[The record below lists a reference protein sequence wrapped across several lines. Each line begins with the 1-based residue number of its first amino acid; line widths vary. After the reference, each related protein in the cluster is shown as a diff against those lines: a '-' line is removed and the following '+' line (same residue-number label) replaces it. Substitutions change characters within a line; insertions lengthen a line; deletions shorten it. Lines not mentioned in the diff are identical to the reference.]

1 MYARVPR
8 SPGDHLTDHEGGT
21 VKRPT
26 EHALARR
33 TLLTGMA
40 AAAGTGTVWGT
51 AGKAV
56 AGGGRGPVGNGAV
69 DAEVARLE
77 GGLVEMRRDFHRH
90 PELPGEERRTAGV
103 VAREL
108 RAAGLAVTTG
118 VGGHGVV
125 GVLQGA
131 RPGRTVAYRADM
143 DAVPPQDI
151 VGGGQAAAHLCGHDI
166 HTTVALGVAKVL
178 ARLRQRLSGTV
189 VFLFQPAEESLSG
202 ARALIE
208 AGVLERTRVEEI
220 HALHCGPFP
229 VGRFAVTGGYGMPG
243 QDRAKV
249 TLRGPDAP
257 GAARRLAAEIGALAT
272 VTPPQTP
279 ADIERMVTD
288 AQTPDGP
295 FARFVTLRAS
305 AREAEVSVS
314 YRCWPQERYTE
325 IREEIRRLTTSYAG
339 AAVSFPA
346 EPFPAL
352 VCPEPDARAL
362 ARHLRRGPGRDA
374 VTRLHSAF
382 PPFSG
387 EDYALYL
394 DRVPGTYTFLG
405 VRAPSAPIT
414 TSYPHFPD
422 FAPDERSIGIG
433 VRAMAGW
440 IAERTRHEA
449 LTWEAREASARIRC
463 AA

>member
-1 MYARVPR
+1 M
-8 SPGDHLTDHEGGT
+8 
-21 VKRPT
+21 
-26 EHALARR
+26 
-33 TLLTGMA
+33 
-40 AAAGTGTVWGT
+40 
-51 AGKAV
+51 
-56 AGGGRGPVGNGAV
+56 GNGAL
-69 DAEVARLE
+69 DAQVARIE
-77 GGLVEMRRDFHRH
+77 GGLIELRRDIHRH
-90 PELPGEERRTAGV
+90 PELPGEERRTAAV

-108 RAAGLAVTTG
+108 RAAGLTVTTG

-125 GVLQGA
+125 GVLHGA

-143 DAVPPQDI
+143 DAVPPKDI
-151 VGGGQAAAHLCGHDI
+151 VGGGRAAAHLCGHDI
-166 HTTVALGVAKVL
+166 HTTVVLGVAKVL
-178 ARLRQRLSGTV
+178 ARLRRQLSGTV

-202 ARALIE
+202 ARALIG

-243 QDRAKV
+243 QDKAEV
-249 TLRGPDAP
+249 TLQGPDASD
-257 GAARRLAAEIGALAT
+257 AARRLAAEIDALAT

-288 AQTPDGP
+288 AQIPDGP
-295 FARFVTLRAS
+295 FARFVALRAS
-305 AREAEVSVS
+305 VQETKVAVS

-325 IREEIRRLTTSYAG
+325 IREEIRRLAKPYAG

-352 VCPEPDARAL
+352 VCPEAEARAL
-362 ARHLRRGPGRDA
+362 ARHLRRELGRDSVA
-374 VTRLHSAF
+374 TFRSAF

-394 DRVPGTYTFLG
+394 ERVPGTYTFLG
-405 VRAPSAPIT
+405 VRAPGAPIT
-414 TSYPHFPD
+414 TGYPHFPD

-440 IAERTRHEA
+440 IAERTHR
-449 LTWEAREASARIRC
+449 
-463 AA
+463 

>member
-1 MYARVPR
+1 
-8 SPGDHLTDHEGGT
+8 
-21 VKRPT
+21 
-26 EHALARR
+26 
-33 TLLTGMA
+33 MA
-40 AAAGTGTVWGT
+40 
-51 AGKAV
+51 
-56 AGGGRGPVGNGAV
+56 
-69 DAEVARLE
+69 AEVARLE
-77 GGLVEMRRDFHRH
+77 RGLIELRRDIHRH

-125 GVLQGA
+125 GILRGA

-143 DAVPPQDI
+143 DAVPPKDI

-178 ARLRQRLSGTV
+178 ARLRRQLSGTV

-202 ARALIE
+202 ARAMIE

-229 VGRFAVTGGYGMPG
+229 VGRFAVTPGYGMPG
-243 QDRAKV
+243 QDKAEV
-249 TLRGPDAP
+249 TLQGPDAP
-257 GAARRLAAEIGALAT
+257 DAARRLAAEIGALAT

-279 ADIERMVTD
+279 ADLERMITD

-295 FARFVTLRAS
+295 LARFVALRAS
-305 AREAEVSVS
+305 AQEAKVSAS

-325 IREEIRRLTTSYAG
+325 VRENINRLAESYPG
-339 AAVSFPA
+339 TEVRFPA
-346 EPFPAL
+346 EPFPAM
-352 VCPEPDARAL
+352 VCPAPDAQAL
-362 ARHLRRGPGRDA
+362 ARHLRRGLGTDA
-374 VTRLHSAF
+374 VTTLRSAF

-394 DRVPGTYTFLG
+394 GRVPGTYTFLG
-405 VRAPSAPIT
+405 VRTPDAPIT
-414 TSYPHFPD
+414 TSYPHFTD
-422 FAPDERSIGIG
+422 FAPDERAIGIG

-440 IAERTRHEA
+440 IAERA
-449 LTWEAREASARIRC
+449 WEPAWEPAVRAASPRP
-463 AA
+463 